1 MESTNREFTMA
12 YSQEEMHRRVEELK
26 SSGYREND
34 IHVLVHDDAV
44 LGATTDLKGIHTHET
59 GTTGSKFKSFFTG
72 RDTVREELKKLDLEE
87 RQIDTYQQ
95 DLENGAILLYTEGGA
110 PSGSRNLTDSTSR
123 STSDPSNLGSEE
135 IYTSEVP
142 REEQYGLPSY
152 GDKLQDSRLKGENIH
167 PTTSGHT
174 MDETA
179 PEEKLM
185 EHEPGLG
192 EGTGG
197 DLIDGDDGVRRRQDD
212 QSPGID
218 PNLGPAPFGRDSE
231 EEHLLNDQDQ
241 NGGKPRHR
249 SDEGPYSDDKDKRPG
264 TPPTPKL
271 F

>member
-1 MESTNREFTMA
+1 MESRNREFTMA

-26 SSGYREND
+26 NMGYREND

-44 LGATTDLKGIHTHET
+44 LGATTDLNGIHTHET
-59 GTTGSKFKSFFTG
+59 GSTGSKFKSFFTG
-72 RDTVREELKKLDLEE
+72 RDTVREELKRLDLEE
-87 RQIDTYQQ
+87 RQIDTYQD
-95 DLENGAILLYTEGGA
+95 DLENGAILLYTEGAA
-110 PSGSRNLTDSTSR
+110 PSGSRNYTDSTTRHASN
-123 STSDPSNLGSEE
+123 PANLGSEE
-135 IYTSEVP
+135 IYTSETT
-142 REEQYGLPSY
+142 REEQYGQSAY
-152 GDKLQDSRLKGENIH
+152 GNNPQDSRVKGENIH
-167 PTTSGHT
+167 PTTGGRT

-192 EGTGG
+192 ENAGS

-231 EEHLLNDQDQ
+231 EEHLLNDHDQD
-241 NGGKPRHR
+241 NSRHR
-249 SDEGPYSDDKDKRPG
+249 SDRGPYDEDRDKRPG